1 MRYADSFTGFDLL
14 VFWIEFEFQATTDCI
29 EAGVYDDADGYEDND
44 DEEINDINRNGK

>member
-1 MRYADSFTGFDLL
+1 MRYADSFSGFDLL

-44 DEEINDINRNGK
+44 DEENDINRNGK